1 MGIIMKYSLEV
12 LEALGAY
19 AFAIRVTNETG
30 EFTYF
35 SVNEPEIVVSRIM
48 QEKEDINNIS
58 KSLIKALI
66 VDNLLEYSAENVA
79 FLVC

>member
-1 MGIIMKYSLEV
+1 MKYSLEV

-19 AFAIRVTNETG
+19 AFAIRITNETG

-35 SVNEPEIVVSRIM
+35 SVNEPEVVVSRIM
-48 QEKEDINNIS
+48 QEKEDITNIS
-58 KSLIKALI
+58 KDLIKEFI

>member
-1 MGIIMKYSLEV
+1 MGVIMKYSLEV

>member
-1 MGIIMKYSLEV
+1 MGVIMIFSLEV

-19 AFAIRVTNETG
+19 VFVIRATNETG
-30 EFTYF
+30 EFTRFYIK
-35 SVNEPEIVVSRIM
+35 EPEVVVSRIM

-58 KSLIKALI
+58 KELFKALI
-66 VDNLLEYSAENVA
+66 ANDLLEYDSRNVA

>member
-1 MGIIMKYSLEV
+1 MGITMKFSLEV

-35 SVNEPEIVVSRIM
+35 SVNEPEEVVSRIM
-48 QEKEDINNIS
+48 QEKEDITNIS
-58 KSLIKALI
+58 KDLIKEFIAN
-66 VDNLLEYSAENVA
+66 DLLEYDSRSVA